1 MEPIADPT
9 ARETTMTDPD
19 NLPAETAKR
28 IREDHARHY
37 AKERQRDARRL
48 AAYEAE
54 CLASWGE

>member
-1 MEPIADPT
+1 
-9 ARETTMTDPD
+9 MTDPD
-19 NLPAETAKR
+19 NIPAETARR

>member
-1 MEPIADPT
+1 
-9 ARETTMTDPD
+9 MTDTI
-19 NLPAETAKR
+19 PAALAKA